1 MQSISPSILAVS
13 ENESERLL
21 LLEQIGVSSQ
31 SIPRV
36 LRFPLC
42 FLFSNIV
49 GGRSYGRDPA
59 LTKGEH
65 SDLVDLILLRT
76 RELLECL
83 NPFSFKAAGGRSD
96 IMLGHSS
103 IQPLTLVGLVSVTII
118 LSLYR
123 INVQIKRVV
132 LGYVL

>member
-21 LLEQIGVSSQ
+21 LLKQIGVSSQ

-36 LRFPLC
+36 LRFALC

-65 SDLVDLILLRT
+65 SDLVLIQLRT
-76 RELLECL
+76 CELLECL